1 LGLETIPLQAS
12 SFKPQASSLKPQA
25 SSRSASS
32 GPMAERL
39 LISTSHKKTRVMDT
53 GFFFAA

>member
-1 LGLETIPLQAS
+1 MLNPWGL
-12 SFKPQASSLKPQA
+12 KPSRFKPQA
-25 SSRSASS
+25 SSRSATS
-32 GPMAERL
+32 GPLAEQL